1 MRLVVG
7 LVYVM
12 MILGLVILILVILLL
27 LVLMTLLHR
36 LSVIPT
42 TRAPR
47 IPNAIIY
54 CRNLMRS
61 PAITTFTA
69 WISRIARDPSLV
81 IYILKILINIL
92 VMVYFILI
100 CVSVVA

>member
-12 MILGLVILILVILLL
+12 MILGLVILILVIVLLL
-27 LVLMTLLHR
+27 LKTLLHR

-69 WISRIARDPSLV
+69 WVSRIARDSSLV

-100 CVSVVA
+100 CVSVVV